1 MTNYAAKMK
10 TREFVVIFPLVRG
23 EIINNLTQT
32 NSNFMKYMR
41 IDIMLQ
47 FLQILNIL
55 SCVTAIVLGI
65 RKLRANNFNKIL
77 FLLPTISLIQIL
89 FSEIIEFITPFL
101 IKNSDQIQ
109 HAIVATYSVIEFVII
124 AYFMSNTKKMKN
136 SNRLIIFFSSVIL
149 AIALIEVSVII
160 IKNEPLS
167 LEYFN
172 LIEGIFIISF
182 ITSDIIR
189 QIYRTSFFETFSGSE
204 WIAKSGI
211 LLSFL
216 VFWPNSV
223 IQKFIIQNIGIFYYY
238 LFISNSVG
246 YLILF
251 TFLSLSFYASGKSRN
266 N

>member
-1 MTNYAAKMK
+1 MEYMK
-10 TREFVVIFPLVRG
+10 IEMVL
-23 EIINNLTQT
+23 E
-32 NSNFMKYMR
+32 
-41 IDIMLQ
+41 

-55 SCVTAIVLGI
+55 LCLTAIVFGF
-65 RKLRANNFNKIL
+65 KNLRANNFNKIL
-77 FLLPTISLIQIL
+77 FLLPTTSLIQI
-89 FSEIIEFITPFL
+89 FSSEILAYYTPSV
-101 IKNSDQIQ
+101 IKNSDEIQ
-109 HAIVATYSVIEFVII
+109 HMIVATYSIIEFATIT
-124 AYFMSNTKKMKN
+124 YFMCVTKNLKN
-136 SNRLIIFFSSVIL
+136 SSKLIKIISSAIL
-149 AIALIEVSVII
+149 AIAFFEALVII
-160 IKNEPLS
+160 IEKESMS

-182 ITSDIIR
+182 NISDIIK
-189 QIYRTSFFETFSGSE
+189 QINKTSFFETFSESE

-223 IQKFIIQNIGIFYYY
+223 IQKFIIQNIIIFYPY
-238 LFISNSVG
+238 LFISNSIG